1 MFTKP
6 VRPVERVFLH
16 CSANDRPEHANITTI
31 RRWHVAR
38 GFSDIGYHYVID
50 FEGRLLVGRSLERI
64 PAAQQGHNS
73 GSIAICVTGG
83 QDGEKAFTQ
92 AQFDTLVRLCREINR
107 AYHGE
112 VSFHGHREVANKDCP
127 AFDYQRILAL
137 DAKGQM
143 KAPREDLE
151 ASRTFAGGRL
161 AGLGAV
167 LSGLSAWAQD
177 QAGVITELDWISQPL
192 ARWMLLVNG
201 EALAGTV
208 MNWLPWVAV
217 GLTVAGLYWILCAR
231 VDDHVNE
238 VR

>member
-1 MFTKP
+1 MLGDGDTFNIGNIEFQAVHSPGHT
-6 VRPVERVFLH
+6 
-16 CSANDRPEHANITTI
+16 PEHMSYLVTD
-31 RRWHVAR
+31 R
-38 GFSDIGYHYVID
+38 G
-50 FEGRLLVGRSLERI
+50 
-64 PAAQQGHNS
+64 S
-73 GSIAICVTGG
+73 GADVPMGMVTGELHRI
-83 QDGEKAFTQ
+83 DGRRGDA
-92 AQFDTLVRLCREINR
+92 AGIAL
-107 AYHGE
+107 AGE
-112 VSFHGHREVANKDCP
+112 LIVLPGMVHD
-127 AFDYQRILAL
+127 
-137 DAKGQM
+137 
-143 KAPREDLE
+143 
-151 ASRTFAGGRL
+151 RL

-192 ARWMLLVNG
+192 ARWMLMVNG

>member
-92 AQFDTLVRLCREINR
+92 AQFDTLVRLCREINC

-143 KAPREDLE
+143 KAPRENLE

-192 ARWMLLVNG
+192 ARWMLMVNTWYLNG
-201 EALAGTV
+201 VRSVVMALLQVKLRLIGNSRISCGALRRYCRKV
-208 MNWLPWVAV
+208 L
-217 GLTVAGLYWILCAR
+217 
-231 VDDHVNE
+231 
-238 VR
+238 